1 VTTAQRHILPGITA
15 ATAALILAVAI
26 ILLLPGEPC
35 LEWQGWRY
43 VKIWPRPE
51 HCPMMGVE

>member
-1 VTTAQRHILPGITA
+1 MTIERVQVIRGLA
-15 ATAALILAVAI
+15 AAAVALVFAVAV

-35 LEWQGWRY
+35 MEWQGWRY

-51 HCPMMGVE
+51 HC